1 MSNYTVEV
9 NLSELFNK
17 MLFNEKK
24 EFLVDKTYT
33 LPIDEMVEVVG
44 ELIDLLP
51 GQQTAKVINDAF
63 DNLNMYAQEQVINH
77 VNE

>member
-1 MSNYTVEV
+1 MADYTVEV

-24 EFLVDKTYT
+24 EFLVDKCCS

-44 ELIDLLP
+44 ELMDLLP
-51 GQQTAKVINDAF
+51 GQQAAKVIKDTF

>member
-9 NLSELFNK
+9 NLSELYNK
-17 MLFNEKK
+17 MLYNERK
-24 EFLVDKTYT
+24 EFLVDKFCS
-33 LPIDEMVEVVG
+33 LSIDEMVEVVG
-44 ELIDLLP
+44 ELMDLLP
-51 GQQTAKVINDAF
+51 GQQAAKVIKDTF

>member
-51 GQQTAKVINDAF
+51 GQQAAKVINDAF

>member
-24 EFLVDKTYT
+24 EFLVDKCCS
-33 LPIDEMVEVVG
+33 LPIDEMVEVV
-44 ELIDLLP
+44 EEMLE
-51 GQQTAKVINDAF
+51 
-63 DNLNMYAQEQVINH
+63 NLNGD
-77 VNE
+77 

>member
-24 EFLVDKTYT
+24 EFLVDKTCT

>member
-1 MSNYTVEV
+1 MADYTVEV

-17 MLFNEKK
+17 MLFHERK
-24 EFLVDKTYT
+24 EFLVDKCCS

-44 ELIDLLP
+44 ELMDLLP
-51 GQQTAKVINDAF
+51 GQQAAKVINDAF